1 MASGSDDG
9 TFRLWAAY
17 SGEKQSIL
25 ETRTGYGVAAAW
37 SPDGK
42 TLGTAPSDSTIRL
55 WDVEKGKNFRTPSS
69 LHFVSFD
76 WSPDGKTLVT
86 GSDNGSINF
95 WDAKSGMQVRRY
107 EWHTDWGWICP
118 VDWFPDGKILASA
131 ITGGAILLW
140 DVDSGERLRT
150 LERPASQ
157 VESLALSPDGKTLVA
172 GYSDETFIFW
182 SVDSGE
188 QLGTGQGVYVAWSPD
203 GKTLASVG
211 WDGAIF

>member
-1 MASGSDDG
+1 
-9 TFRLWAAY
+9 
-17 SGEKQSIL
+17 
-25 ETRTGYGVAAAW
+25 
-37 SPDGK
+37 
-42 TLGTAPSDSTIRL
+42 
-55 WDVEKGKNFRTPSS
+55 
-69 LHFVSFD
+69 
-76 WSPDGKTLVT
+76 
-86 GSDNGSINF
+86 
-95 WDAKSGMQVRRY
+95 MQVRRY

-188 QLGTGQGVYVAWSPD
+188 QLGTGQGFHVAWSPD

-211 WDGAIF
+211 WDGVIRLWGIP